1 MLWIHVYSVEVD
13 SMKGKHN
20 FVLTILLLIYCSAV
34 TIVSR
39 QQQLLFVFMRE
50 CVLFEHCIIIELFG
64 LMAASLK

>member
-1 MLWIHVYSVEVD
+1 
-13 SMKGKHN
+13 MKGKHN